1 MVPDPPEEENDPA
14 AKDIAAA
21 VDTEDQQ
28 YVEEMPRH
36 YHAHMTLAERRSRG
50 TEDKAA
56 GQCWGNLGV
65 QQVDSLTTL
74 IDLAVADATVH
85 SYRRPPPPCCLPPVP
100 TPEEPPLP
108 GSASEEHLA
117 PVVPPRRRGR
127 RWRESVVGHP
137 TPWRWHGSS

>member
-127 RWRESVVGHP
+127 RRRESVGHP

>member
-74 IDLAVADATVH
+74 LDLAVADATVH
-85 SYRRPPPPCCLPPVP
+85 SYRRRLHPAVYRLSLPQK
-100 TPEEPPLP
+100 
-108 GSASEEHLA
+108 SHRS
-117 PVVPPRRRGR
+117 
-127 RWRESVVGHP
+127 RESP
-137 TPWRWHGSS
+137 QKSIWLPWFPLGAEADDGGSR